1 MAEELYTVE
10 QVADRLNLHVRTVRS
25 YVREGKL
32 KAVRI
37 GKSYRIAGEDLAA
50 LTGRPA
56 SAFVHEPVPR
66 HRYVEVSSIVEID
79 AISPEAASRLMNV
92 LVGIAKGER
101 DDDQQ
106 LRVETIYNQ
115 ERARLKVILTG
126 SIGTTA
132 SFLKAT
138 AFYLEQQS

>member
-1 MAEELYTVE
+1 MAEELYTAE
-10 QVADRLNLHVRTVRS
+10 QVAGRLGLHVRTVRN

-56 SAFVHEPVPR
+56 SAFAPEPVR
-66 HRYVEVSSIVEID
+66 RARYIDVSSIVEID
-79 AISPEAASRLMNV
+79 AISPEAAGRLMNT
-92 LVGIAKGER
+92 LVAIAKGHG
-101 DDDQQ
+101 DQQ
-106 LRVETIYNQ
+106 PLRVETIYYE
-115 ERARLKVILTG
+115 ERGRLKVILTG
-126 SIGTTA
+126 GIGTVA

-138 AFYLEQQS
+138 EFYLENQT

>member
-1 MAEELYTVE
+1 MAAELYTAE
-10 QVADRLNLHVRTVRS
+10 QVAELLNLHVRTVRG
-25 YVREGKL
+25 YVREGRL

-37 GKSYRIAGEDLAA
+37 GKSYRIAGDDLAA

-56 SAFVHEPVPR
+56 SAFVRELVR
-66 HRYVEVSSIVEID
+66 RNRYVEVSSIVEID
-79 AISPEAASRLMNV
+79 AISSEAASRLMNS
-92 LVGIAKGER
+92 LVAVAKGHGDE
-101 DDDQQ
+101 DQP

-126 SIGTTA
+126 TIGAVA

-138 AFYLEQQS
+138 AFLLENQT